1 MLKNEFDSENF
12 AYLSLAKQKIPNPK
26 IYYCIINN
34 YESNST
40 LARKNKIKIP
50 IKEKK
55 IGKLAQDIENFE
67 ESLIHPS
74 NLLITDLI
82 EYHRIP
88 NRFKHLFHDYF
99 FYGEF
104 YKEFLDFNLFNFE
117 NQNISIDQDWITKQW
132 YVKLKIFGDTK
143 KKEVLDNWPL
153 ITKMQ
158 RRMPDYKNPKSEIRS
173 KEYDKLA
180 KTESV
185 ESLAD
190 TGELSKQKGFKERLK
205 KLKIQEKRRK
215 ERFSL

>member
-1 MLKNEFDSENF
+1 MKNNNSKRLSADKKLFNSYLLNLDLVIKKARRKYKISVTKNKKSLLKMLKNEFDSENF

-99 FYGEF
+99 FA
-104 YKEFLDFNLFNFE
+104 
-117 NQNISIDQDWITKQW
+117 
-132 YVKLKIFGDTK
+132 
-143 KKEVLDNWPL
+143 P
-153 ITKMQ
+153 
-158 RRMPDYKNPKSEIRS
+158 P
-173 KEYDKLA
+173 
-180 KTESV
+180 
-185 ESLAD
+185 
-190 TGELSKQKGFKERLK
+190 
-205 KLKIQEKRRK
+205 
-215 ERFSL
+215 